1 MLSQLGHSGLINGL
15 INGHIVTQTELYV
28 VIQPMNQPIPYGLGQ
43 SRVIRE
49 IARQGILPY
58 PAIWVSTRP
67 FGTPL
72 VPVLL
77 K

>member
-1 MLSQLGHSGLINGL
+1 MI
-15 INGHIVTQTELYV
+15 E
-28 VIQPMNQPIPYGLGQ
+28 GQ

-58 PAIWVSTRP
+58 PAFWVSTRP

-77 K
+77 KWLLTVIVIIAP